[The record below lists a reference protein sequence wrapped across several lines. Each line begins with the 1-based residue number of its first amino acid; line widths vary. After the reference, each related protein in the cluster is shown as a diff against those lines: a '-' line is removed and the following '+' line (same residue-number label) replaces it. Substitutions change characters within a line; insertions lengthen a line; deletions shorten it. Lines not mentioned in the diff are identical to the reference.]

1 MKRFVSVAAMAGA
14 LAVASASFVLTTGA
28 ALPPTLAPTMLP
40 ATAPD
45 AIVGS
50 VTGPRGPEAGI
61 WVIAETRDLPT
72 RFIKIVVTD
81 DQGRFVLPELPKA
94 RYRIWARGYGLVD
107 TDREPASPGARVT
120 LRARAAADPAEAAK
134 AYPANYWYAML
145 KAPLAPAFGGEAGR
159 RQSFIATAKF
169 CLVCHQIG
177 NEVMRD
183 PADNSLEG
191 WHQRIRQARD
201 KGDPAMGDLAQGYA
215 NAMQVTMAS
224 LGPAGPRM
232 YADWTAR
239 IGKGA
244 LPAEQPRRPSGIER
258 NVVISIW
265 DWGGPTFNHDLIAT
279 DPRHPDLNAGGPVFG
294 VEPHVGRLTMV
305 DPNTSEARLLDIPDG
320 RRHPMLVTLDRRGR
334 VWFPSYG
341 PQFLKE
347 HVADTPPPKAECAA
361 EWVDPAG
368 KNFIVAPRVEYLRM
382 YDPARNRFTSVP
394 MCLDRRAKAAP
405 DTYKALFFT
414 SDTVIAWIDP
424 DQWDRTGDAARA
436 TGWCPVV
443 LPTAGRRRRATDLDP
458 GQWTLLGEPS
468 DPKRDTRIAGHFVF
482 RARPHPTDGSIWFTA
497 TRDFPGGIVRL
508 VPGDR
513 PPYSC
518 RSEYYEP
525 PRRPDGSYAGYSPM
539 NVDFDSRGRVWVALI
554 SGGVAQFDRSKCR
567 TRSGPGATGQ
577 QCPQAWSFRRLPG
590 PRLAGSEETADFNY
604 GLVVDHADVSGLGRD
619 SVIVSGG
626 NSDSLV
632 ALSRRSQAPIVMRVP
647 YPRGFYAREISAR
660 RDRPGAGWKGGGLW
674 ASYNSITVWHGED
687 ADSGN
692 PGLVKFQI
700 RPDPLAR

>member
-1 MKRFVSVAAMAGA
+1 MKPLISAAATATMFVM
-14 LAVASASFVLTTGA
+14 ASASFLLTTGA
-28 ALPPTLAPTMLP
+28 APPETAVPV
-40 ATAPD
+40 ATGD
-45 AIVGS
+45 AIVGL
-50 VTGPRGPEAGI
+50 VTGPAGPEAGV
-61 WVIAETRDLPT
+61 WVIAETTDLPT

-81 DQGRFVLPELPKA
+81 DQGRFALPELPKA
-94 RYRIWARGYGLVD
+94 KYRVWARGYGLVD
-107 TDREPASPGARVT
+107 SGQQLASPGGQVR
-120 LRARAAADPAEAAK
+120 LRAQATADRAEAAK

-145 KAPLAPAFGGEAGR
+145 KPPQLGTFAGDVGR
-159 RQSFIATAKF
+159 RQSFTATAKF

-201 KGDPAMGDLAQGYA
+201 KDDPAMGDLAQGYA

-224 LGPAGPRM
+224 LGEAGPRM

-239 IGKGA
+239 IGQGV
-244 LPAEQPRRPSGIER
+244 LPSERPQRPTGLER

-279 DPRHPDLNAGGPVFG
+279 DPRHPALNGNGPVFG
-294 VEPHVGRLTMV
+294 IEPHIGRLTMV
-305 DPNTSEARLLDIPDG
+305 DPKSNSARLLDIPDG
-320 RRHPMLVTLDRRGR
+320 RRHPMLVTLDHRGR

-347 HVADTPPPKAECAA
+347 HVADDPKPKAQCQA
-361 EWVDPAG
+361 EWTDPSG
-368 KNFIVAPRVEYLRM
+368 KNFIVAPRVEHLRM
-382 YDPARNRFTSVP
+382 YDPAKDRFTSVP
-394 MCLDRRAKAAP
+394 MCLDKRAKPTP
-405 DTYKALFFT
+405 DTRKALFFT
-414 SDTVIAWIDP
+414 SDTVVGWIDP
-424 DQWDRTGDAARA
+424 DVWDRTGDAGKA

-443 LPTAGRRRRATDLDP
+443 LPTANRRTGVAKTLDP
-458 GQWTLLGEPS
+458 SQWAVLGQS
-468 DPKRDTRIAGHFVF
+468 ADPRRDTRVAGHFVF

-508 VPGDR
+508 IPGDK

-525 PRRPDGSYAGYSPM
+525 PRQADGSFAGYSPM
-539 NVDFDSRGRVWVALI
+539 NVDFDSKGRVWVAMI
-554 SGGVAQFDRSKCR
+554 SGAVARFDRAKCR
-567 TRSGPGATGQ
+567 VRSGPGVTGQ
-577 QCPQAWSFRRLPG
+577 QCPQAWSFHRLPG
-590 PRLAGSEETADFNY
+590 PRLAGSTETADFNY

-632 ALSRRSQAPIVMRVP
+632 ALPTLSAEPVVMRVP
-647 YPRGFYAREISAR
+647 YPRGFYAREVSAR
-660 RDRPGAGWKGGGLW
+660 LDRSGAGWKGAGLW
-674 ASYNSITVWHGED
+674 ASYNTITVWHGEG
-687 ADSGN
+687 ADNGN